1 MASDS
6 TRISSPCFWRLS
18 RGASSIHN
26 GHSSRAIAATPRALG
41 HRERSDRW
49 DSTAVTHALPSRIG
63 PQHTSHGVDPGLER
77 PSLTTLDA
85 RSCPRRARRLAI
97 FLLRPRRDRFDVSR
111 VGFHGLAR
119 QREVRVLLAA
129 SEPLP
134 AGHSSPHQ
142 GGHARRGGTDSP
154 DAASVPGHGCRFHI
168 SLRRPRAHP
177 SLSRRFVLASK
188 NAGSVSTPSDRGRV
202 AARAVRALC
211 GVFQGGRAGA
221 GHVLGGGTRKQ
232 HRSDLRDLR
241 RRNPLTEEPIFL
253 VGRSSL
259 WWRCWRC
266 MAICCWA
273 RAGDFVVGCGWSRS
287 PPAFSSP
294 PFEPYGQSRPRSSR
308 RACSCI

>member
-77 PSLTTLDA
+77 PSSATLDA

-142 GGHARRGGTDSP
+142 GGHARRGGTDLRTQP
-154 DAASVPGHGCRFHI
+154 R
-168 SLRRPRAHP
+168 SL
-177 SLSRRFVLASK
+177 VMDV
-188 NAGSVSTPSDRGRV
+188 GSTFRSGDRGRTLLFLVDSFLRAKTLDLSVRPATVV
-202 AARAVRALC
+202 AWLLALC
-211 GVFQGGRAGA
+211 GFFLLFQGGRAGA

-232 HRSDLRDLR
+232 HRSNLRDLR
-241 RRNPLTEEPIFL
+241 RRNPFRRSQYFWLGVHRFGGAAGVAWRSVAGHGPETSSSGVAGP
-253 VGRSSL
+253 GRL
-259 WWRCWRC
+259 WH
-266 MAICCWA
+266 A
-273 RAGDFVVGCGWSRS
+273 RRLHSNRTV
-287 PPAFSSP
+287 
-294 PFEPYGQSRPRSSR
+294 
-308 RACSCI
+308 